1 MAEPTI
7 TLNVTRYR
15 PEKDREPT
23 TQTYVVPYRQDWVV
37 LDALNH
43 IKDQM
48 DGTLSYRWSCR
59 MGVCGSCGMMV
70 NGTPKLTCAAFLRDY
85 YPQEIRVEP
94 LVNFP
99 IIRDLVID
107 MTDFMEKL
115 KSVKPWIIRKE
126 EKPVSEGEYLQTPA
140 ELEAFHQFTQCINC
154 MLCYAACPVYGL
166 EPKFLGQH
174 GLARPGK
181 GSTRNHRQPRW
192 HLGLHL
198 CRGMQRRLSQ
208 ACGSGR
214 GDPALQSRR
223 YQKLVSIHPDAVGT
237 TMTQSTKLR
246 GIVRLRCSRL
256 EVLRRMER

>member
-15 PEKDREPT
+15 PDKDRAPT
-23 TQTYVVPYRQDWVV
+23 TQSYVVPYREDWVV

-43 IKDQM
+43 IKDQI

-107 MTDFMEKL
+107 MTDFMDKL
-115 KSVKPWIIRKE
+115 KSVKPWIIRKD
-126 EKPVSEGEYLQTPA
+126 EKPLSQGEYLQTPE
-140 ELEAFHQFTQCINC
+140 ELDIYKQFSMCINC

-166 EPKFLGQH
+166 DPQFVGPAAIA
-174 GLARPGK
+174 LA
-181 GSTRNHRQPRW
+181 
-192 HLGLHL
+192 
-198 CRGMQRRLSQ
+198 QRYNKDSRDQGTSQRLDMLSQ
-208 ACGSGR
+208 HEGIWGCTFVGECSKVCPKEV
-214 GDPALQSRR
+214 DPAGAIQQ
-223 YQKLVSIHPDAVGT
+223 YKLTA
-237 TMTQSTKLR
+237 TKEWFKAFLMPW
-246 GIVRLRCSRL
+246 SAK
-256 EVLRRMER
+256 

>member
-7 TLNVTRYR
+7 KLNVTRYR
-15 PEKDREPT
+15 PEKDRAPT
-23 TQTYVVPYRQDWVV
+23 TQAYVVPYREDWVV

-107 MTDFMEKL
+107 MTDFMDKL

-126 EKPVSEGEYLQTPA
+126 EKPVSEGEY
-140 ELEAFHQFTQCINC
+140 
-154 MLCYAACPVYGL
+154 Y
-166 EPKFLGQH
+166 KR
-174 GLARPGK
+174 RP
-181 GSTRNHRQPRW
+181 S
-192 HLGLHL
+192 
-198 CRGMQRRLSQ
+198 
-208 ACGSGR
+208 
-214 GDPALQSRR
+214 SRR
-223 YQKLVSIHPDAVGT
+223 SISSPSVLIA
-237 TMTQSTKLR
+237 
-246 GIVRLRCSRL
+246 CSATRPA
-256 EVLRRMER
+256 RFTGSSRSF